1 MGKKR
6 NIAGFLS
13 GEERQCKIFAVD
25 EGLPFWLV
33 QILVSLP
40 EQTLTIEKSDDQLQI
55 LEEGARERMRVQ
67 TATDGETEGIAVICD
82 NPLQSLHVQDL
93 LTVAGKKIIDVPES
107 FHFLEE
113 AASNLDSSFSF
124 ILYSDQEET
133 CLESCFISYPKS
145 ITLLPDIL
153 ILDQVQMTIMRTGT
167 AFFYNLKGYFCIG
180 SAVELTADVR

>member
-33 QILVSLP
+33 QMLVSLP

-82 NPLQSLHVQDL
+82 NPLESLHVQDL

-107 FHFLEE
+107 FRFLEKQRQIWT
-113 AASNLDSSFSF
+113 APFPLSCIRIRKRHVWKIVLSVIQKASRC
-124 ILYSDQEET
+124 
-133 CLESCFISYPKS
+133 CLIS
-145 ITLLPDIL
+145 
-153 ILDQVQMTIMRTGT
+153 
-167 AFFYNLKGYFCIG
+167 
-180 SAVELTADVR
+180 